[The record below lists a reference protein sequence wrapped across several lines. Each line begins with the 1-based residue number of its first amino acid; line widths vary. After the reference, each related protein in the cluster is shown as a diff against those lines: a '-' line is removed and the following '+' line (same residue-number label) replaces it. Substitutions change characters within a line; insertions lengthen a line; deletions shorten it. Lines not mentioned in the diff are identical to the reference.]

1 MVTLKVAKVGDALA
15 VVLTDELRDA
25 LGFAEGGALYAE
37 ASSEG
42 AVTLVGRD
50 LSFEARR
57 ERGRGII
64 KRYEKTLQ
72 DLAS

>member
-1 MVTLKVAKVGDALA
+1 MVALKVAKIGDAFA

-25 LGFAEGGALYAE
+25 LGVSEGGTLYAE
-37 ASSEG
+37 ASSDG

-57 ERGRGII
+57 ARGRQII

-72 DLAS
+72 DLAK